1 MLKILLPIVLVVV
14 GLVTLVLYLDRWRHP
29 ETVAPTKAVQALCI
43 GCVIAGV
50 LALLLFYS

>member
-29 ETVAPTKAVQALCI
+29 ETVALTKAVRALCI

-50 LALLLFYS
+50 LALLLF

>member
-14 GLVTLVLYLDRWRHP
+14 GLVTQVLYLDRWRHP

-50 LALLLFYS
+50 LALLLF